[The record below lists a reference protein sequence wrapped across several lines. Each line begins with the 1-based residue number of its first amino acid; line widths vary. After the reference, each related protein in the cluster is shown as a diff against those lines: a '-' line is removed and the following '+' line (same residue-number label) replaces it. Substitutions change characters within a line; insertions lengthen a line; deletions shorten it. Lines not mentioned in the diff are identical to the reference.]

1 MSRVTSRVTPHTRG
15 VTHTR
20 VVGCGVAR
28 RHWRLVATVHGGRHW
43 PLHPLPS
50 FCLPLRPRPLSSC
63 VSANLPACLPAC
75 RVSDESDTGVDRSSF
90 TMRDLVEWGIAHPSQ
105 ATETLLALLEEAR
118 KVTEYPV
125 MVAIDGV
132 NLLYEKT
139 EYPLKG
145 DVRRMPTR

>member
-1 MSRVTSRVTPHTRG
+1 M
-15 VTHTR
+15 
-20 VVGCGVAR
+20 
-28 RHWRLVATVHGGRHW
+28 
-43 PLHPLPS
+43 
-50 FCLPLRPRPLSSC
+50 
-63 VSANLPACLPAC
+63 
-75 RVSDESDTGVDRSSF
+75 SDESDTGVDRSSF